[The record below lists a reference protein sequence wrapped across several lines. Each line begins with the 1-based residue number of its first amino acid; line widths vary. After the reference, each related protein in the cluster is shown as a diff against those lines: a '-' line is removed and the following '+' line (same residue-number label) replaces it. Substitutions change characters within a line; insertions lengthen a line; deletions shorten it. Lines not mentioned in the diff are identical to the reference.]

1 MPTLPR
7 LPLIPDPLRRIRV
20 PRDLPSVTTIGAE
33 ADPETVGLSP
43 RTINR
48 IWAAGRNLYKTGVH
62 PAVQLCLRRHS
73 EVALDR
79 AIGHA
84 SGNGPSDTP
93 DAPKVLATPDT
104 PFCVF
109 STSKAM
115 TAMVVHLLHERGA
128 LSIFDRVTDY
138 IPEYGRHGKGDTT
151 IAHVLSHRAGVPT
164 LPRRMLD
171 LDTIE
176 NREQL
181 TESICDAKPF
191 HKPGTLLAYH
201 AVSGG
206 FILGEIV
213 QRVTG
218 KSIRAVLG
226 ESILDPLGFRWG
238 NYGVAPEDVAEV
250 GLNYATGPKL
260 IPPLSNLVSRVLSR
274 PVDELVEISNDPR
287 FLTAVIPAGN
297 LITTANELSR
307 FFEIF
312 RAGGE
317 LDGVRV
323 MAAAHDPPGDR
334 GAVPARDRP
343 LARLPDPVQLRADAR
358 RQGAEPVRARHG
370 PGLWSPRVH
379 QHHRLGGPGAGALG
393 RPDHQ
398 REGDHLSRAAP
409 VHRPD
414 AADRVGGAE
423 GASERAPDLAD
434 H

>member
-1 MPTLPR
+1 MPMLPR
-7 LPLIPDPLRRIRV
+7 LPLVPDPLRRIRV
-20 PRDLPSVTTIGAE
+20 PRDLRSVTTAGRE
-33 ADPETVGLSP
+33 ADPEPLGLSP

-48 IWAAGRNLYKTGVH
+48 IWAASRNLYKTGVH
-62 PAVQLCLRRHS
+62 PAVQLCLRRHG
-73 EVALDR
+73 EVVLDR
-79 AIGHA
+79 VIGHA
-84 SGNGPSDTP
+84 SGNGPGDTP

-138 IPEYGRHGKGDTT
+138 IPEYGRNGKGDTT

-171 LDTIE
+171 LDTIG
-176 NREQL
+176 NREFL
-181 TESICDAKPF
+181 TEAICDAKPF

-218 KSIRAVLG
+218 KSIRDVLA
-226 ESILDPLGFRWG
+226 ESFLDPLGFRWG
-238 NYGVAPEDVAEV
+238 NYGVAEEDTDKV
-250 GLNYATGPKL
+250 GLNYATGPRL

-287 FLTAVIPAGN
+287 FMTAVIPAGN

-323 MAAAHDPPGDR
+323 MEPHTIRQAVEEQSRLEIDLSLGFPTRFSYGLMLGAKVLSLYGLDTDLAFGHLGFINIIGWADPER
-334 GAVPARDRP
+334 GISGGLITSGKAIVYPELPRFIGLMQLIAREVPKVPAE
-343 LARLPDPVQLRADAR
+343 ARII
-358 RQGAEPVRARHG
+358 
-370 PGLWSPRVH
+370 
-379 QHHRLGGPGAGALG
+379 
-393 RPDHQ
+393 
-398 REGDHLSRAAP
+398 
-409 VHRPD
+409 
-414 AADRVGGAE
+414 
-423 GASERAPDLAD
+423 
-434 H
+434 